1 MEISAVKS
9 PWPRNSHQVPPHA
22 LGRPHALGHSHSSRG
37 HHQGYGWNS
46 EQSRRPID
54 ITVSCPRGTRTRSSS
69 ILMPSWLLMP
79 SRLLMPYRHK
89 ITCLPST
96 IATTTSTSLARK
108 SLAARHRSPRPDLS
122 SFLMPSWLLMPSRHR
137 LVQQHITYL
146 PIRQKNRDTNAINWN
161 CSPALHRSPTQAH
174 CTVVSA
180 P

>member
-1 MEISAVKS
+1 MPSGDLMPSGTPI
-9 PWPRNSHQVPPHA
+9 PPEDTIKDTVGIPSN
-22 LGRPHALGHSHSSRG
+22 LDG
-37 HHQGYGWNS
+37 
-46 EQSRRPID
+46 QSILRVD
-54 ITVSCPRGTRTRSSS
+54 CPSGTGTCSSS